1 MSERLVQ
8 IGSSENPEVILNPE
22 QEKYIIS
29 GNSLPEDIKTVY
41 MPIVDWLKENCRSL
55 EHNINLII
63 DLNYINSSSSK
74 ALMDVFVVLEE
85 ETLDTQY
92 PAEIH
97 WKYDKDDSDN
107 EQLGISYKEML
118 KISFNLKPK

>member
-1 MSERLVQ
+1 MSKRLVQ
-8 IGSSENPEVILNPE
+8 IGSNENPEVLLDPE

-41 MPIVDWLKENCRSL
+41 MPIVDWFKENCSSL

-63 DLNYINSSSSK
+63 DLNYINSTSSK
-74 ALMDVFVVLEE
+74 ALMDVFVTLEQ
-85 ETLDTQY
+85 ETLNSTQ
-92 PAEIH
+92 PAKIH

-118 KISFNLKPK
+118 KIPFLLEPK

>member
-8 IGSSENPEVILNPE
+8 IGSSENPEVALDPE

-41 MPIVDWLKENCRSL
+41 MPIVDWLKENCSSI
-55 EHNINLII
+55 EHAVHLIV
-63 DLNYINSSSSK
+63 DLSYINSSSSK
-74 ALMDVFVVLEE
+74 ALMDVFVTLEQ
-85 ETLDTQY
+85 ETLNTSY
-92 PAEIH
+92 PAEVH
-97 WKYDKDDSDN
+97 WIYDEDDSDN
-107 EQLGISYKEML
+107 QQLGISYKEML